1 MSESARARAAV
12 LDPFISKWAQAFALC
27 PTGTI
32 VVGGGF
38 VIVSGAADL
47 LISVNDPVGS
57 LAWEIHAWSN
67 NQAKFRAVARCL
79 QA

>member
-1 MSESARARAAV
+1 MPEPRS
-12 LDPFISKWAQAFALC
+12 

-38 VIVSGAADL
+38 VMVSGAVNL

-57 LAWEIHAWSN
+57 LAWEIQAWSN
-67 NQAKFRAVARCL
+67 SQATFRAVARCL